1 MSSQERAA
9 QRVDADV
16 VVVGGGGAGLA
27 AALAAVSTGKRTVL
41 LEKNPELGGTTGMS
55 IGSITAAGTRFQKR
69 HGIKDNVD
77 DHFADM
83 SLFLGPLDDRE
94 NKDLRRVLVDN
105 VPDTFEWLMG
115 FGLRFFGP
123 MPESPHRVRRMHN
136 VIPNSRAYPCLLGGA
151 CRQLGVDVRTS
162 SPAKKLLTASN
173 GVVEGVLADVN
184 GVPTEF
190 RARGGVVLAS
200 GDFSAGRAY
209 KEKYIPHAA
218 FIDAINPTNTGDGQA
233 MGEAL
238 GGSVVNGDIMWGPS
252 LRFKPRI
259 SLTLLQ
265 RLPPWPV
272 ITWVMQLAL
281 ENLPLWLFRPF
292 VVSFMTSS
300 LAPEPS
306 LFRSGAILINTAG
319 DRFAD
324 ELDRP
329 ELKIPLQPEKSCYIV
344 FDDTI
349 AEKFESWPNFVS
361 TAPGV
366 AYAYVSDYRK
376 MRKDIYF
383 RADSIE
389 SLARAMGVPGRSLA
403 AAIAKHNADLAA
415 SSKKDGRVPLLKAPF
430 HALGPMQS
438 WVVLTEGGL
447 KVSSRHEVLN
457 GNGTPIPGLFAAGAV
472 GQGGMILA
480 GHGHHLGWAFTS
492 GRRAGQFAA
501 DRANQ

>member
-1 MSSQERAA
+1 MSGT

-27 AALAAVSTGKRTVL
+27 AALSAVETGRKTVL

-55 IGSITAAGTRFQKR
+55 IGSITAAGTRFQKK

-83 SLFLGPLDDRE
+83 SLFLGPLDNRE

-123 MPESPHRVRRMHN
+123 MPEPPHRVKRMHN
-136 VIPNSRAYPCLLGGA
+136 VIPNSRAYPRVLGRA
-151 CRQLGVDVRTS
+151 CEQLGVDVRTNA
-162 SPAKKLLTASN
+162 PAKKLITGSN
-173 GVVEGVLADVN
+173 GAVEGVLAEVN

-190 RARGGVVLAS
+190 RARGGVVLTS
-200 GDFSAGRAY
+200 GDFSNGKAY
-209 KEKYIPHAA
+209 KEKYLPHAA

-238 GGSVVNGDIMWGPS
+238 GGSVVNGDILWGPS
-252 LRFKPRI
+252 LRFVPRAKR
-259 SLTLLQ
+259 TLLQ
-265 RLPPWPV
+265 RLPPWPP
-272 ITWVMQLAL
+272 ITWAMQLAL

-306 LFRSGAILINTAG
+306 LFRAGAILVNTRG
-319 DRFAD
+319 ERFTD
-324 ELDRP
+324 ELDKA
-329 ELKIPLQPEKSCYIV
+329 ELKIPLQPDKSCFIV
-344 FDDTI
+344 FDDAI
-349 AEKFESWPNFVS
+349 AEKFETWPNFVS

-389 SLARAMGVPGRSLA
+389 ALARAMGVPGKPLA
-403 AAIAKHNADLAA
+403 DAIAKRNAEIAA
-415 SSKKDGRVPLLKAPF
+415 NPGKDARVPLLKAPF

-447 KVSSRHEVLN
+447 KVSTRHEVLD
-457 GNGTPIPGLFAAGAV
+457 GNDAPITGLFAAGAA
-472 GQGGMILA
+472 GQGGVILA

-492 GRRAGQFAA
+492 GRRAGKFAA
-501 DRANQ
+501 ERAPL